1 MRDTAAQGSLNVAV
15 ARYLRVPGFRPFL
28 PKSTSYGLGV
38 GRWESNTPLTPSPRL
53 QGKTRSLVLR
63 LLAPHKLRPHA
74 RCRGGAFTSRR
85 KRHTRRRQESVLL
98 FNEPSDNK
106 QSDDQVKEGLD
117 NKCDVDSTPL
127 MAKH

>member
-38 GRWESNTPLTPSPRL
+38 GRQESNTPPVPSPRL

-63 LLAPHKLRPHA
+63 LLAPHKLRHA
-74 RCRGGAFTSRR
+74 LQRRCVYVASETTYTAKTG
-85 KRHTRRRQESVLL
+85 
-98 FNEPSDNK
+98 
-106 QSDDQVKEGLD
+106 
-117 NKCDVDSTPL
+117 KC
-127 MAKH
+127 AGFF